1 MIAPAFAD
9 CVELIARVEGSL
21 PVRPIKSSSSAM
33 AKTIYL
39 VRHAQAEHNVAED
52 WSIADAPLTPL
63 GRQQARDL
71 NEATASGLQKE
82 VQLVVTSPLRRTMAT
97 TLDGFPEAIER
108 LGGRSNIILLPE
120 AQECNDC
127 KSLRADSE

>member
-1 MIAPAFAD
+1 
-9 CVELIARVEGSL
+9 
-21 PVRPIKSSSSAM
+21 M

-52 WSIADAPLTPL
+52 WSIADAPLTAL

-97 TLDGFPEAIER
+97 TLDGFPKAIER
-108 LGGRSNIILLPE
+108 LGGRSKIVLLPE

-127 KSLRADSE
+127 KSPRAE